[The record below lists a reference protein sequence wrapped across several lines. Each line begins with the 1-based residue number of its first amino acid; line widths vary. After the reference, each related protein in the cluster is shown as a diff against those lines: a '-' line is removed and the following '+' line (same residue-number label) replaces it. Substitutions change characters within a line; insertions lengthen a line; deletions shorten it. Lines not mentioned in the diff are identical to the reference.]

1 MIYNEEFET
10 LPREALKAL
19 QLKRLQQTLQR
30 AYHTIGYYKRSL
42 SATGVSPQDVI
53 SLDNLRNLPFTTRED
68 VRKNYP
74 FGLFS
79 VPMSNI
85 VRLHATTGTSG
96 RSSVFSY
103 TRRDIDTWT
112 ELNVRS
118 LVAAGV
124 TKNDIVHNAFSYGL
138 LPVGLGVHYGTE
150 KIGASVIP
158 MSDGNTKRQIT
169 LLQDF
174 GPTVL
179 CSTPSYALHLAHEGE
194 SQGVNMK
201 TLQLRV
207 GIFGGELWS
216 DATRDAIE
224 DAFSIRALNIF
235 GISEIMEPGIACEC
249 LEGRHGMHIFED
261 HFLVETINPQTGEVL
276 PEGDEG
282 ELVFTSL
289 TQEAFPLIRY
299 RSGDISRL
307 ITEPCRCGRT
317 HVRMERVL
325 KRCDD
330 MLTIRGIN
338 IFPGQIEAILQEIEG
353 VSTDYQL
360 IIDKADALDTVE
372 LHVEVGEKYFAEAG
386 GVKELQAIE
395 KRIVKDMKDYLSI
408 PPRVKLVAPQTLA
421 QKKAK
426 VIDKRII

>member
-289 TQEAFPLIRY
+289 TKEAFPLIRY

-307 ITEPCRCGRT
+307 ITEPCRCGR
-317 HVRMERVL
+317 HMSGWSG
-325 KRCDD
+325 C
-330 MLTIRGIN
+330 
-338 IFPGQIEAILQEIEG
+338 
-353 VSTDYQL
+353 
-360 IIDKADALDTVE
+360 
-372 LHVEVGEKYFAEAG
+372 
-386 GVKELQAIE
+386 
-395 KRIVKDMKDYLSI
+395 
-408 PPRVKLVAPQTLA
+408 
-421 QKKAK
+421 
-426 VIDKRII
+426 

>member
-1 MIYNEEFET
+1 MCIRDRFET

-289 TQEAFPLIRY
+289 TKEAFPLIRY

>member
-289 TQEAFPLIRY
+289 TKEAFPLIRY

-338 IFPGQIEAILQEIEG
+338 IFPGQVEAILQEIEG